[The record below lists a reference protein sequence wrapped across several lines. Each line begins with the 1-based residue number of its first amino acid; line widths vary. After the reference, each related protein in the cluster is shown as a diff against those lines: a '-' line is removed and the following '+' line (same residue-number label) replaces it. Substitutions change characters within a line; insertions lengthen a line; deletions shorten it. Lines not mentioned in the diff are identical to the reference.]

1 MTPDEARDMLAAT
14 IADTAALIDGPEWAE
29 SFASA
34 AQECAVGAT
43 SGTKFGYAYSAPRP
57 DRDRRA
63 DAEKVAE
70 YWKSLGMTVRI
81 VPESGPA
88 VYGAGGPVQNID
100 FLTEPGNYGIG
111 GTSLCAPG
119 APDDVTE
126 DSK

>member
-1 MTPDEARDMLAAT
+1 MTPDEARDMLVAT

-29 SFASA
+29 TSVPA
-34 AQECAVGAT
+34 AQECVVGGAR
-43 SGTKFGYAYSAPRP
+43 GTKYGYSYAAPRP

-63 DAEKVAE
+63 DAEQVAE
-70 YWKSLGMTVRI
+70 YWKSHGMAVRI

-88 VYGAGGPVQNID
+88 VYGAGGPVQNIS
-100 FLTEPGNYGIG
+100 FSTEPGNYLIG